1 MNNER
6 AVITVCRWLGVS
18 KGMAEGILAGGVV
31 IEGNTYTAKVVDDKV
46 EIYKDT
52 VIIHRIGHI

>member
-1 MNNER
+1 MSNDR

-18 KGMAEGILAGGVV
+18 KSMAESVLAGGAV
-31 IEGNTYTAKVVDDKV
+31 IEGNTYTAKVVDDKM
-46 EIYKDT
+46 EIYKDA

>member
-18 KGMAEGILAGGVV
+18 KSMAESILAGGAV

-46 EIYKDT
+46 EIYKDNR
-52 VIIHRIGHI
+52 IIHRIGHI